1 MEPPPI
7 SQSSSEA
14 QSRVAALANLIQ
26 TGRAKNIIVIAGAG
40 ISTAAGIP
48 DFRSPTTGLYH
59 KLAPL
64 KLPYPEAI
72 FQLSYFKHT
81 PEPFYAIARA
91 RHPRNLKPT
100 LSHAFLALLAKKGL
114 LEFLF
119 CQNIDSL
126 ELDAGVPSDKAL
138 SVHGNWK
145 SQRCSLCRRPFPG
158 DLMKRAIETGEVPY
172 CLHSGCGGAVKPDV
186 VFFGES
192 LPAAF
197 DVEVKRLPKADLVL
211 VMGTS
216 LKVHPVAGLP
226 GQVAEGVP
234 RVLINNER
242 AGGIGYR
249 ESDLCILGSCDE
261 TVLRLTEELGWKDEL
276 ENLWQEAV
284 ARKDEEEPY
293 DGPELDELIQRL
305 AERNKDN
312 MVSEGHKSM
321 LEKHLA
327 SKFAGVLREK
337 PVER

>member
-1 MEPPPI
+1 ME
-7 SQSSSEA
+7 STSNAQSSSET
-14 QSRVAALANLIQ
+14 SSNINTLAHLIQ
-26 TGRAKNIIVIAGAG
+26 TGQAKNIIVIAGAG

-100 LSHAFLALLAKKGL
+100 ISHAFLALLAKKGL
-114 LEFLF
+114 LEFVF

-145 SQRCSLCRRPFPG
+145 SQRCSTCRKPYPG
-158 DLMKRAIETGEVPY
+158 YLMKQAIEKGEVPY

-226 GQVAEGVP
+226 RQVAKGVP

-242 AGGIGYR
+242 AGDIGYR
-249 ESDLCILGSCDE
+249 ESDMCILGSCDE
-261 TVLRLTEELGWKDEL
+261 SVLKVADALGWKDEL
-276 ENLWQEAV
+276 EGLWQDAM
-284 ARKDEEEPY
+284 ARKEQEEPY
-293 DGPELDELIQRL
+293 DGPELDELIERL
-305 AERNKDN
+305 AAKNKDR
-312 MVSEGHKSM
+312 MVSEGHQSM

-337 PVER
+337 PNIG